1 MVPAQYDRALMQKL
15 LAENSAEQIAA
26 TSARIE
32 WGDRALAEEVQ
43 DLLERSIPRPRLGN
57 TWSPPNLTLQPTPPR
72 VAPWGDHIFRPKISK
87 NELQAGNLM
96 FNCSFLQSHSIWAR
110 STGMIYGEYGTDIF
124 WDVFNIYL
132 H

>member
-1 MVPAQYDRALMQKL
+1 MVAAQYDRALMQKL

-57 TWSPPNLTLQPTPPR
+57 T
-72 VAPWGDHIFRPKISK
+72 
-87 NELQAGNLM
+87 
-96 FNCSFLQSHSIWAR
+96 
-110 STGMIYGEYGTDIF
+110 
-124 WDVFNIYL
+124 
-132 H
+132 